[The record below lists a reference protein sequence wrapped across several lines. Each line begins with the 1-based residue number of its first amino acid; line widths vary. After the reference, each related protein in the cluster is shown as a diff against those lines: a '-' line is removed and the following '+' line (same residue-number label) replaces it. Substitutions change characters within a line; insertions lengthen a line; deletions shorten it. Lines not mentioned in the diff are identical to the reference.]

1 MELET
6 RDDEVEQ
13 DSFRAIGADLGAA
26 RLEAGMQLQELAQLV
41 RISRHHLKNLEAGD
55 FELLPGATYAPMFRA
70 ISGPIRARSVS
81 IPK

>member
-6 RDDEVEQ
+6 RDDDGSD
-13 DSFRAIGADLGAA
+13 DSFEAIGADLVLCAHCT
-26 RLEAGMQLQELAQLV
+26 GMQLQELAQLV

-55 FELLPGATYAPMFRA
+55 FDLLPGPTYV
-70 ISGPIRARSVS
+70 SGYMRSYSREVVS